1 MFQTI
6 TVAAL
11 SLAVLLAGS
20 AQAQSAI
27 QIEPFPATSYSPKS
41 QIMVTTVRN
50 YYGRCGAAT
59 VQVLGVERQEKTYF
73 TSDGVATIVVIG
85 AGGRPSLDL
94 KDAVSDYTGVACVR
108 NGIKKYL
115 LIWSNCS
122 GSACGDDFNFTVVDT
137 QPVVEV
143 AGGRDACNAQCAFGI
158 TKSRLPFLLNRHKD

>member
-1 MFQTI
+1 MFQNVN
-6 TVAAL
+6 VAAL
-11 SLAVLLAGS
+11 SLAALLASG

-41 QIMVTTVRN
+41 EVIVTTVRN
-50 YYGRCGAAT
+50 YYGRCGPAT

-73 TSDGVATIVVIG
+73 TSDGVATVVVIG
-85 AGGRPSLDL
+85 SGGRPSLDL

-108 NGIKKYL
+108 NGERKYV

-137 QPVVEV
+137 QPVIEV

-158 TKSRLPFLLNRHKD
+158 TKSRLPFLLNRH

>member
-1 MFQTI
+1 MSKKV

-11 SLAVLLAGS
+11 SLAVLLEGA

-41 QIMVTTVRN
+41 QVEVTTVRN
-50 YYGRCGAAT
+50 YYGRCGPAT
-59 VQVLGVERQEKTYF
+59 VQVLGVQRQEKTYY
-73 TSDGVATIVVIG
+73 TSDGAASVVVIG
-85 AGGRPSLDL
+85 SGGRPTLDL

-108 NGIKKYL
+108 NGARKYV

-158 TKSRLPFLLNRHKD
+158 TKSRLPFLLNRH